1 MKLFC
6 RQLWE
11 IGGAEETR
19 FPFLRRLLPPNFF
32 HPATFLFISG
42 LRTPLSVKYI
52 VGLTIS
58 RGFNGAIKPSISSP
72 QISFAV
78 EFGASEG
85 ELMVSLW
92 PNASCPLD
100 LEVLPFHPPHKM
112 AKNLKMSQ
120 IPKISN
126 EPKLLCCGSVGC
138 QLSLCPDGSCP
149 GSTLVPSKDSS
160 KTR

>member
-1 MKLFC
+1 ME
-6 RQLWE
+6 QLS
-11 IGGAEETR
+11 
-19 FPFLRRLLPPNFF
+19 LP
-32 HPATFLFISG
+32 
-42 LRTPLSVKYI
+42 
-52 VGLTIS
+52 
-58 RGFNGAIKPSISSP
+58 SSP

-85 ELMVSLW
+85 GLMVSLW

-149 GSTLVPSKDSS
+149 GSTLVPSKNSS
-160 KTR
+160 KTRSTISSWRRCSQLTLKQNSIIVSSFISARLK